1 MNTNTV
7 FMLTIMKSLCHQQC
21 FSILRW
27 PLLIDDSFTDH
38 IPLHANLIKSCLFA
52 IACIGIKSLLPAG
65 VHSISNKEGVH
76 GAISY
81 CFRQHQST
89 LNLSSSEQIDLGFE
103 TLKYLN
109 TYGQK
114 LKERYNQRVK
124 NSSPDVYSNAVYHV
138 GQTVC
143 HTDSSC
149 RCVVIGKLSKPI

>member
-1 MNTNTV
+1 M
-7 FMLTIMKSLCHQQC
+7 
-21 FSILRW
+21 ILH
-27 PLLIDDSFTDH
+27 LLIILLDT
-38 IPLHANLIKSCLFA
+38 LILSYL
-52 IACIGIKSLLPAG
+52 GIKSLLPAG

-89 LNLSSSEQIDLGFE
+89 SNLSSSEKIDLGFE

-124 NSSPDVYSNAVYHV
+124 NSSPDVYSKAVYHV

-149 RCVVIGKLSKPI
+149 RCVVIGKLSKLI

>member
-1 MNTNTV
+1 MT
-7 FMLTIMKSLCHQQC
+7 LH
-21 FSILRW
+21 
-27 PLLIDDSFTDH
+27 LLIIFLDTFILSY
-38 IPLHANLIKSCLFA
+38 L
-52 IACIGIKSLLPAG
+52 GIKSLLPAG

-89 LNLSSSEQIDLGFE
+89 SNLSSSEQIDLGFE

-124 NSSPDVYSNAVYHV
+124 NSSPDVYSKAVYHV

-149 RCVVIGKLSKPI
+149 RCVVIGKLSKVI

>member
-1 MNTNTV
+1 M
-7 FMLTIMKSLCHQQC
+7 
-21 FSILRW
+21 ILR
-27 PLLIDDSFTDH
+27 LLIIFLYT
-38 IPLHANLIKSCLFA
+38 LILSYL
-52 IACIGIKSLLPAG
+52 GIKSLLPAG

-81 CFRQHQST
+81 CFRHPQST
-89 LNLSSSEQIDLGFE
+89 SNLSSSEQVDLGFE

-124 NSSPDVYSNAVYHV
+124 NSSPDVYSKAVYHV

-149 RCVVIGKLSKPI
+149 RCVVIGKLSKLI